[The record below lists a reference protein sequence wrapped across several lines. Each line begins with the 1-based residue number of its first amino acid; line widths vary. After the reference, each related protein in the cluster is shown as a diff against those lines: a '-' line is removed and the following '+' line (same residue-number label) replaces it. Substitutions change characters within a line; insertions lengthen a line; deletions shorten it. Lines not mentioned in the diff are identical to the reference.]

1 MVSAPWMQYADG
13 EEAHSVA
20 DTATGASLLGDELV
34 ANHLL
39 RKLLGL
45 FRTVHE
51 IEVSA
56 DRTGLG
62 HRESVASV
70 RVDHLDTTLETVR
83 AVKVTFTASTCE
95 HLGLDDEPVGACW
108 SRSTDCLHGQQR
120 TRSADTFPRVRESVP
135 KFCATSRASLA
146 EKAGR
151 DLGVGTPYCRHDR
164 ISARLQGGVR
174 ETRDV
179 TWLRSF
185 IERYS

>member
-95 HLGLDDEPVGACW
+95 YLSLDDEPVGAC
-108 SRSTDCLHGQQR
+108 SIVRQIVRSV
-120 TRSADTFPRVRESVP
+120 S
-135 KFCATSRASLA
+135 
-146 EKAGR
+146 
-151 DLGVGTPYCRHDR
+151 
-164 ISARLQGGVR
+164 
-174 ETRDV
+174 
-179 TWLRSF
+179 
-185 IERYS
+185 